1 MRPSFAVCLLLVLI
15 LPILLVVMATATAEP
30 FTYRFT
36 LASSSNPNAGVKLL
50 CTCPD
55 CGKPSQKVGDEGALK
70 QEYYPIKL
78 TSTRKTCDDF
88 VRDAHTK
95 LSAAHSK
102 CPSLPHSD
110 FCLSLCG
117 STVEHH
123 PCHAKPS
130 VPISHRSCPTPAG
143 PSFRYLFGIPLDCQ
157 FMPSFDVC
165 RCAHAT

>member
-1 MRPSFAVCLLLVLI
+1 MRPGFAVCLLLVLI
-15 LPILLVVMATATAEP
+15 LPILLGAMATAEP

-50 CTCPD
+50 WTCAD
-55 CGKPSQKVGDEGALK
+55 CGKASQKVGDEGALK

-95 LSAAHSK
+95 LSAAHGK

-123 PCHAKPS
+123 P
-130 VPISHRSCPTPAG
+130 SHG
-143 PSFRYLFGIPLDCQ
+143 HGFEFW
-157 FMPSFDVC
+157 
-165 RCAHAT
+165 H